1 MRELL
6 LLFVLTVFLT
16 YPVHS
21 QTGSDWKWLHP
32 TPQGNQLRAVQVFS
46 ASTWYAVGYAGTF
59 MKTTDAGSTWE
70 FNHKAGNPFGTS
82 GQSSN
87 AYDLHFTDLNNGLVV
102 GNNSG
107 ILKTTDA
114 GTTWTPIASGLTSA
128 TRNLNAIDFA
138 SDNLLGYVAG
148 MSGSI
153 TKTTDGGDSWTQLTS
168 GYTDT
173 FYDI

>member
-70 FNHKAGNPFGTS
+70 FNHKAGNPFTKNDFKPGSRLLYRKMYTAS
-82 GQSSN
+82 KAAASRI
-87 AYDLHFTDLNNGLVV
+87 TNGLPAR
-102 GNNSG
+102 
-107 ILKTTDA
+107 K
-114 GTTWTPIASGLTSA
+114 
-128 TRNLNAIDFA
+128 
-138 SDNLLGYVAG
+138 
-148 MSGSI
+148 
-153 TKTTDGGDSWTQLTS
+153 
-168 GYTDT
+168 
-173 FYDI
+173 